1 MIDAELTRI
10 VTATTDA
17 ELVASVGRVSKT
29 ARQAL
34 DLLIELIGE
43 ASRRG
48 LDIGDVLV
56 HHLNGY
62 ADQ

>member
-1 MIDAELTRI
+1 MIDATLTRI

-29 ARQAL
+29 ARQAM
-34 DLLIELIGE
+34 DLLIELICE

-48 LDIGDVLV
+48 LDIGDELV